1 MEYFL
6 DETGTKY
13 IAQKIQDVVRVM
25 PCDGLDGLDEVSD
38 GQVACVPVTSTDY
51 QDEYLTLSALED
63 GEGTFVKN
71 SAATWNVTGVNGI
84 PSGWTITTAS
94 A

>member
-6 DETGTKY
+6 GKTGTKY
-13 IAQKIQDVVRVM
+13 IAQKIQDVVRVV
-25 PCDGLDGLDEVSD
+25 PCYELDEV
-38 GQVACVPVTSTDY
+38 QVSQMFCLPDTDY
-51 QDEYLTLSALED
+51 QDEYLTLSAMED

-84 PSGWTITTAS
+84 PNGWTITTAS

>member
-6 DETGTKY
+6 DEISTKY

-25 PCDGLDGLDEVSD
+25 PCDGLDEVSD
-38 GQVACVPVTSTDY
+38 GQVACVPVTSIDY

-63 GEGTFVKN
+63 GEITI
-71 SAATWNVTGVNGI
+71 TI
-84 PSGWTITTAS
+84 PSQVNATYAT
-94 A
+94 